1 LTRSKSDIA
10 EFVAN
15 FRRYKEPWQRR
26 KGYRL
31 FYNENLLLPDEYFA
45 ELVKRAEIEP
55 SDIRNYNDPY
65 NLSVRMMI
73 SEFYKVPVENIFFG
87 AGVDRII
94 SMLVD
99 LAKVLGKKIAVVEP
113 TYEIYSERSLSRG
126 IEPKKILLRND
137 FSLNVEKI
145 LAEVDKD
152 YILFIC
158 SPNNPTGNQFSR
170 EKVLTVVENTDALVV
185 LDETYAD
192 YGEYTLID
200 SAMSIENFV
209 VLRSFSKS
217 WGLAG
222 LRAGFA
228 VASEKVVSALE
239 KLDEPY
245 SVSSVVKKI
254 VTGALSLYE
263 KYVLKSI
270 EETKRIRDWLYKKLQ
285 ETSLTPYPSQAN
297 FILFRSQRK
306 DQLLVRLAEKG
317 FLLKDTSS
325 LPLLQNTLRVTV
337 PPPDTAE
344 EFVQALRE
352 LLDL

>member
-1 LTRSKSDIA
+1 MTRSKSDIA

-254 VTGALSLYE
+254 VTSALSLYE